1 MLLTW
6 GTPIQIYPP
15 TLFTLSLISLISP
28 LCRYQAFY

>member
-15 TLFTLSLISLISP
+15 TLSTSSLTSLISP
-28 LCRYQAFY
+28 LCRSQAFY